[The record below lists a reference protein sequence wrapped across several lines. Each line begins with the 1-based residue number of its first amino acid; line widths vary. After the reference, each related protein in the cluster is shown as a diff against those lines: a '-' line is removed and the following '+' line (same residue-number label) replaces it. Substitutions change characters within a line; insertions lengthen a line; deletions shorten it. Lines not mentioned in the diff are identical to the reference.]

1 MRQELIRKKEML
13 LRAKNEAMNLRDNS
27 RVWELKSEINVLLD
41 REVRMWAQR
50 SRLLWASQGDK
61 NIKYFHSHATKRY
74 RKNQIV
80 GIKDGQESW
89 KVDLDEVA
97 TIVINYYQQLFTST
111 RIDLSSCVLNHVPTV
126 ITEEMNSS
134 PCREFKEEEVLSVL
148 KQIPLK
154 PSGQDGLPSQFYQ
167 HF

>member
-1 MRQELIRKKEML
+1 ML

-134 PCREFKEEEVLSVL
+134 LCREFKEEEVLSAL

-154 PSGQDGLPSQFYQ
+154 AFGQDGLPSLFYQ

>member
-1 MRQELIRKKEML
+1 M
-13 LRAKNEAMNLRDNS
+13 
-27 RVWELKSEINVLLD
+27 
-41 REVRMWAQR
+41 
-50 SRLLWASQGDK
+50 
-61 NIKYFHSHATKRY
+61 
-74 RKNQIV
+74 
-80 GIKDGQESW
+80 
-89 KVDLDEVA
+89 DEVA

-134 PCREFKEEEVLSVL
+134 LCREFKEEEVLSVL

-154 PSGQDGLPSQFYQ
+154 ASGQDGLPSQFYQ

>member
-80 GIKDGQESW
+80 GIKDG
-89 KVDLDEVA
+89 
-97 TIVINYYQQLFTST
+97 
-111 RIDLSSCVLNHVPTV
+111 
-126 ITEEMNSS
+126 
-134 PCREFKEEEVLSVL
+134 
-148 KQIPLK
+148 
-154 PSGQDGLPSQFYQ
+154 
-167 HF
+167 